1 MTIHFR
7 RASRSGGGAFIAKSY
22 RGQYLLY
29 CPAAFCNLHGTCR
42 IFQSAWLFTS
52 KLQGRCCHFHC
63 NFTQCPPFSVKPQR
77 QQNVSAQPFM
87 LRKTKNQTINI
98 IQILKNRI
106 AVSLWKQRLA
116 YYTLHLVQ
124 SPTSDIGRLTYVS
137 QCNGYNHQSWV
148 SSSFSYTAYS
158 CWILFNATALSTEVH
173 GLWYCWWAL
182 NLLRWAAFYGFLGML
197 KSNKW
202 QTGEAIRKA
211 HMFLINQQI
220 DACLEGSLTPAR
232 VACQELLFNIF
243 FFFNTWSKKV
253 QPSKLCLLSRIGS
266 CYDMQCFLD
275 ILANFFSGL

>member
-7 RASRSGGGAFIAKSY
+7 RASRSGGGAFIAKLY
-22 RGQYLLY
+22 RGQHLLS

-137 QCNGYNHQSWV
+137 QWLQSSILSQQFFFIYSVLMLDPIQCNGLIHRSTRSV
-148 SSSFSYTAYS
+148 ILLMSIKPFAMSSFL
-158 CWILFNATALSTEVH
+158 WLSWNVEV
-173 GLWYCWWAL
+173 
-182 NLLRWAAFYGFLGML
+182 
-197 KSNKW
+197 K
-202 QTGEAIRKA
+202 
-211 HMFLINQQI
+211 
-220 DACLEGSLTPAR
+220 
-232 VACQELLFNIF
+232 
-243 FFFNTWSKKV
+243 
-253 QPSKLCLLSRIGS
+253 
-266 CYDMQCFLD
+266 
-275 ILANFFSGL
+275 

>member
-1 MTIHFR
+1 MRSLYRNKSWLSTLCIWSE
-7 RASRSGGGAFIAKSY
+7 ASQVTLEGW
-22 RGQYLLY
+22 
-29 CPAAFCNLHGTCR
+29 HM
-42 IFQSAWLFTS
+42 
-52 KLQGRCCHFHC
+52 CH
-63 NFTQCPPFSVKPQR
+63 
-77 QQNVSAQPFM
+77 
-87 LRKTKNQTINI
+87 
-98 IQILKNRI
+98 
-106 AVSLWKQRLA
+106 
-116 YYTLHLVQ
+116 
-124 SPTSDIGRLTYVS
+124 
-137 QCNGYNHQSWV
+137 NGYNHQSWV

-202 QTGEAIRKA
+202 QTGGAIRKA

-253 QPSKLCLLSRIGS
+253 HGSEQTVPAEQDRKLLWHAMYSEYFVQIFLPIYLLHVQVIG
-266 CYDMQCFLD
+266 
-275 ILANFFSGL
+275 G

>member
-1 MTIHFR
+1 
-7 RASRSGGGAFIAKSY
+7 
-22 RGQYLLY
+22 
-29 CPAAFCNLHGTCR
+29 
-42 IFQSAWLFTS
+42 
-52 KLQGRCCHFHC
+52 
-63 NFTQCPPFSVKPQR
+63 
-77 QQNVSAQPFM
+77 M

-137 QCNGYNHQSWV
+137 QWLQSSILSQQFFFIYSVLMLDPIQSNGLIHYK
-148 SSSFSYTAYS
+148 YTVYEIVYKH
-158 CWILFNATALSTEVH
+158 W
-173 GLWYCWWAL
+173 
-182 NLLRWAAFYGFLGML
+182 LLLLLWAAFYGFLGML

-275 ILANFFSGL
+275 ILSNLFLPIYKSYINLINIVHVQVIFLTICGYFSWFLRPSTSSNAAAPLAIGRPIIWPSPNLLTIDDHRWPMITINDQWPSQIILDGHHILAN